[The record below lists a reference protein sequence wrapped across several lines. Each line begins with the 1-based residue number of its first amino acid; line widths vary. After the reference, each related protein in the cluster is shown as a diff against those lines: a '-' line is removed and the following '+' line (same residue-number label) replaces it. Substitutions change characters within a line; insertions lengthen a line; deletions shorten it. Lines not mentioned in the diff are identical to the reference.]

1 MFYDADFFAR
11 IVGSWHGNGIRLVGS
26 CNGIRHWRHFGM
38 SYQSGTLNWSAL
50 FEGGVALKRLWI
62 FIVGPFV
69 GGALAAGVW
78 KFIGRD

>member
-38 SYQSGTLNWSAL
+38 SYQSGTLNWS
-50 FEGGVALKRLWI
+50 G
-62 FIVGPFV
+62 IV
-69 GGALAAGVW
+69 
-78 KFIGRD
+78 

>member
-38 SYQSGTLNWSAL
+38 SYQSGTLNW
-50 FEGGVALKRLWI
+50 LKAVSLSNN
-62 FIVGPFV
+62 FGYS
-69 GGALAAGVW
+69 L
-78 KFIGRD
+78 